1 MSKTAP
7 IQDDVHALIVDK
19 QLELKRRYK
28 VSVKIADIIAMLVKN
43 NINKVGEYLGFKNDE
58 ESKKDISNNIK
69 QKSLD
74 EKESE

>member
-28 VSVKIADIIAMLVKN
+28 VSVKIADIIAILVKN

-69 QKSLD
+69 QKNLD